1 MTTSNLAQ
9 QISEY
14 IATSRKRKL
23 DEASTSPVF
32 KKPKTAASPTAKKAP
47 TRVYSNSLADCVK
60 TFCCE
65 CDGQV
70 KLSVLRKHLARHH
83 KHLSMPRYTELYGQ
97 PKKQIIKM
105 VYHNCALC
113 KKDIVHDYNA
123 LLNHLKASKPHG
135 VKTNMA
141 KYVREY
147 MDKETRPNA
156 LVKPMTSAQEPPKLI
171 SLKDATSIETATTLS
186 APIAPESAFSNL
198 SPSSS
203 PIAGTS
209 SGVPAISPSCSPCSR
224 VFRSNMEF
232 KMHKRRVHA

>member
-14 IATSRKRKL
+14 IASTRNRKL
-23 DEASTSPVF
+23 DEASNSPVF
-32 KKPKTAASPTAKKAP
+32 QKPKTTTPPTAKKAP
-47 TRVYSNSLADCVK
+47 SRLYSNSLTDCVK

-65 CDGQV
+65 CDQQV
-70 KLSVLRKHLARHH
+70 RLSGLRKHLAWHH
-83 KHLSMPRYTELYGQ
+83 KHLSMLQYIKLYGQ

-123 LLNHLKASKPHG
+123 MLNHLKKRVH
-135 VKTNMA
+135 KTNMA

-147 MDKETRPNA
+147 MDKEIRPSP
-156 LVKPMTSAQEPPKLI
+156 LMKPMTSVPEPSKHN
-171 SLKDATSIETATTLS
+171 SLEDGTRIEAVAAS
-186 APIAPESAFSNL
+186 AAPIAPDSPFPCL

-203 PIAGTS
+203 PMAS
-209 SGVPAISPSCSPCSR
+209 KSPNLPSISPSCSPCSR

-232 KMHKRRVHA
+232 KMHRRRIHA